1 MNDLPTHRR
10 HTPALSLLIA
20 AMLFGYGHAG
30 MISTEKVI
38 SPYQLEQNKQTIVN
52 ALTRDDVKQALIAHG
67 VDPLQA
73 QQRVDQLTH
82 QEIHTL
88 ASKFDELPAASGVGL
103 ILFATGPIV
112 LMLELMGYTDLTT
125 TF

>member
-1 MNDLPTHRR
+1 MNDSPLHRR
-10 HTPALSLLIA
+10 RTQALSLLIA

-30 MISTEKVI
+30 MISTEQII
-38 SPYQLEQNKQTIVN
+38 SPLQLEQNKQTIVN
-52 ALTRDDVKQALIAHG
+52 ALTREDVKQALTAHG

-88 ASKFDELPAASGVGL
+88 ATKFDELPAASGVGL
-103 ILFATGPIV
+103 ILFAAGPIV